1 MKVLTKYTLIS
12 VLKVGFA
19 TALLAALMLVG
30 VDLFSNLDSYIGHSL
45 GFGKAF
51 MLSMLYYPEAFLLA
65 LGPSFL
71 FSTTYFLSMLNA
83 SNEMICVLNSGVSS
97 RRVVTPLL
105 ILAVMLALFYF
116 GFNETIAIKS
126 SNLKD
131 SRTQFATSDSSI
143 DNTDIALSDMQDGYM
158 VYASRYEDE
167 TSTLYNASYI
177 ELSGKSGEK
186 YSIPDSSS
194 NADSNANSGTGLRRI
209 DAYKAVYNEAEG
221 FWTFNDCYVYTT
233 KQTHDG
239 ETVDVS
245 YLGMLDVE
253 RMKLEPQLFRNL
265 SSEISKMSLDL
276 AHAYLLRMKGLNPD
290 EYARLGTEYYK
301 RIFSC
306 LTPLIMMV
314 IACSMNYRFK
324 KNVLFFSLI
333 CSICIAVVY
342 YVIQMM
348 TVMLADQGVIAPWL
362 GILIPFAVILGLS
375 GIMSIIMK

>member
-1 MKVLTKYTLIS
+1 MKVLTRYTLTS
-12 VLKVGFA
+12 VLKVGLA

-30 VDLFSNLDSYIGHSL
+30 VDLFSNLDSYIGHSV

-97 RRVVTPLL
+97 RRVVTPLF
-105 ILAVMLALFYF
+105 ILAVFLALFYF
-116 GFNETIAIKS
+116 GFNETFAIRS

-131 SRTQFATSDSSI
+131 SKTQFATKDGSSL
-143 DNTDIALSDMQDGYM
+143 DNTDIALSDMQVGYM

-167 TSTLYNASYI
+167 TSTLYNVSYV
-177 ELSGKSGEK
+177 ELMEG
-186 YSIPDSSS
+186 S
-194 NADSNANSGTGLRRI
+194 NASAPGFGTSLDTGIRRI
-209 DAYKAVYNEAEG
+209 DAYKAVYDEGHG
-221 FWTFNDCYVYTT
+221 FWTFDDCYVYTT
-233 KQTHDG
+233 MDTNDG
-239 ETVDVS
+239 GVVEVS
-245 YLGMLDVE
+245 YFESLDVE

-276 AHAYLLRMKGLNPD
+276 ARAYLVRMKGLNPD
-290 EYARLGTEYYK
+290 EYAHLGTEYYK

-306 LTPLIMMV
+306 LTPLVMMV

>member
-1 MKVLTKYTLIS
+1 MKVLTRYTLTS
-12 VLKVGFA
+12 VLKVGLA

-30 VDLFSNLDSYIGHSL
+30 VDLFSNLDSYIGHSV

-83 SNEMICVLNSGVSS
+83 SNEMICVLNSGISS
-97 RRVVTPLL
+97 KRVVMPLF
-105 ILAVMLALFYF
+105 ILAVLLALFYF
-116 GFNETIAIKS
+116 GFNETVAIKS

-131 SRTQFATSDSSI
+131 SRTQFATSDSSL

-167 TSTLYNASYI
+167 TSTLYNVSYV
-177 ELSGKSGEK
+177 ELKGE
-186 YSIPDSSS
+186 SD
-194 NADSNANSGTGLRRI
+194 TGLRRI
-209 DAYKAVYNEAEG
+209 DAYKAVYDEKQG

-233 KQTHDG
+233 IDTNEG
-239 ETVDVS
+239 GIVDVS
-245 YLGMLDVE
+245 YFGSLDVE

-276 AHAYLLRMKGLNPD
+276 ARAYLLRMKGLNPD
-290 EYARLGTEYYK
+290 EYARLGTECYK

-306 LTPLIMMV
+306 LTPLVMMV

>member
-1 MKVLTKYTLIS
+1 MAFRIKVLTRYTLATI
-12 VLKVGFA
+12 LKVGIA
-19 TALLAALMLVG
+19 TAMLAALMLVG
-30 VDLFSNLDSYIGHSL
+30 VDLFSNLDSYIAHSV

-83 SNEMICVLNSGVSS
+83 SNEMICILNSGVSTKK
-97 RRVVTPLL
+97 VIMPVI
-105 ILAVMLALFYF
+105 ILACFLALFYF
-116 GFNETIAIKS
+116 VFNETVAINS

-131 SRTQFATSDSSI
+131 SKTQFATSSSL
-143 DNTDIALSDMQDGYM
+143 DNNDVALSDMQDGYM
-158 VYASRYEDE
+158 VHASRYEDE
-167 TSTLYNASYI
+167 TSSLYKVSYV
-177 ELSGKSGEK
+177 EL
-186 YSIPDSSS
+186 DL
-194 NADSNANSGTGLRRI
+194 LRM
-209 DAYKAVYNEAEG
+209 DAYKAVYNEKEG
-221 FWTFNDCYVYTT
+221 FWTFYDCYVYTPT
-233 KQTHDG
+233 ETMDG
-239 ETVDVS
+239 DLIEVS
-245 YLGMLDVE
+245 YYDKISVE
-253 RMKLEPQLFRNL
+253 KMRLEPQLFRNL

-276 AHAYLLRMKGLNPD
+276 ARAYLLRMKTLNPE

-306 LTPLIMMV
+306 LTPLIMMI

-348 TVMLADQGVIAPWL
+348 TIMLADQGVIAPWL

-375 GIMSIIMK
+375 GILSFIMRT